1 MFNSQISTQETDK
14 TESLLTNLFKIFLW
28 SVFIKAGN
36 VMRPPIYLK
45 KNQSNVSSNHI
56 WSVSESLVSFGGSDW
71 KEISK

>member
-36 VMRPPIYLK
+36 VMRPPIYFK
-45 KNQSNVSSNHI
+45 KKSI
-56 WSVSESLVSFGGSDW
+56 
-71 KEISK
+71 KC

>member
-36 VMRPPIYLK
+36 VMRPPIYFK
-45 KNQSNVSSNHI
+45 KKINQMLAATTYGVFQ
-56 WSVSESLVSFGGSDW
+56 SLL
-71 KEISK
+71 